1 LIHLFQK
8 DDIREGCESRYP
20 GISEDLRQNRGGLL
34 DLVMDHLVDLEV
46 LRARDRRK
54 ATRDRFDMVV
64 EPLDDQDVAE
74 HQQRRQMQ
82 QSSKSSSADKV

>member
-1 LIHLFQK
+1 MVHSDNFRNQGFA
-8 DDIREGCESRYP
+8 DV
-20 GISEDLRQNRGGLL
+20 L

-54 ATRDRFDMVV
+54 PTLERFDMVV
-64 EPLDDQDVAE
+64 EPLDDQDVAD
-74 HQQRRQMQ
+74 HQQRRQRQ